1 MVQGRLDSPRL
12 PSSGAGIYACAT
24 RCRRLHVSK
33 PGTRGSESARW
44 AEVLAQVFG
53 ELRSTDTLMATTTG
67 SWVDHSPGTSAQQGT
82 RDEHCLSGA
91 PSPIAGFLGLR
102 AEGRLRPRHTG
113 SFASLRGRGWLPILS
128 CICTVGPLA
137 HAGPWTSSDSPGS
150 LHGRGSGSSERRR
163 DTAVE

>member
-53 ELRSTDTLMATTTG
+53 ELRSTDTLMAATTG
-67 SWVDHSPGTSAQQGT
+67 RWVDHSPGPQ
-82 RDEHCLSGA
+82 LSKGHGMSIA
-91 PSPIAGFLGLR
+91 FPGLRRPSQVFWDSGLR
-102 AEGRLRPRHTG
+102 AACGHGTRARLHPSGAGAGCPSLAASARSDPGTRRSLDQFRQPRVT
-113 SFASLRGRGWLPILS
+113 SRTRQRTLREE
-128 CICTVGPLA
+128 T
-137 HAGPWTSSDSPGS
+137 
-150 LHGRGSGSSERRR
+150 
-163 DTAVE
+163 

>member
-1 MVQGRLDSPRL
+1 MVQGSLDSPRL

-33 PGTRGSESARW
+33 PGTRGSESARR

-53 ELRSTDTLMATTTG
+53 ELRSTDTLMAAITG
-67 SWVDHSPGTSAQQGT
+67 RWVDHSPGTSAQQGT

-102 AEGRLRPRHTG
+102 AEGTRARLHPSGAGAGCPSLAASARSDPGTRRSLDQFRQPRVT
-113 SFASLRGRGWLPILS
+113 SRTRQRKLREE
-128 CICTVGPLA
+128 T
-137 HAGPWTSSDSPGS
+137 
-150 LHGRGSGSSERRR
+150 
-163 DTAVE
+163 